1 MAVNARLRRPGLL
14 PAAAAALFALSGPVY
29 SGDEDKDP
37 AYMIYIDPE
46 TGKYTTEDPSVDATP
61 DAAAVPSQSPR
72 ANRSNTPYLVAVTSL
87 LAILLVFAIVKHK
100 RKPVS

>member
-1 MAVNARLRRPGLL
+1 MNEKLRRLGLL
-14 PAAAAALFALSGPVY
+14 PAAAAALFALPGPAF

-46 TGKYTTEDPSVDATP
+46 TGKYTTEDPSADATP

-72 ANRSNTPYLVAVTSL
+72 ATRSDTPYLVAVTSL
-87 LAILLVFAIVKHK
+87 LAILLVFAIVRHQ
-100 RKPVS
+100 RKPVV